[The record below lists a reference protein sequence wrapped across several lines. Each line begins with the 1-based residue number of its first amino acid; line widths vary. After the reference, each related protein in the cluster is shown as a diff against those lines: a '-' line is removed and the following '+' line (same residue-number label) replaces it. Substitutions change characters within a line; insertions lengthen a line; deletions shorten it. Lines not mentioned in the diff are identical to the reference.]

1 MLVFGCSMLML
12 DNQPIY
18 LINLA
23 TFCFD
28 VNLIQSC
35 LISCDLYI
43 YNLIRSSLTAD
54 NLVLSSY
61 VSIFHL
67 LNLSIRTIES
77 IRVYQSKGCNP
88 VVSTYAIYLFLKFAK
103 SCHLGRRCQIKCR
116 NIGQTEW
123 KKSMSDRWYCGS

>member
-1 MLVFGCSMLML
+1 MLML

-54 NLVLSSY
+54 NLVL
-61 VSIFHL
+61 
-67 LNLSIRTIES
+67 RTIES

>member
-23 TFCFD
+23 TFCID

-35 LISCDLYI
+35 LISCDL

-54 NLVLSSY
+54 NLVLSIY

-77 IRVYQSKGCNP
+77 INLRSAIQLYQPMLSI
-88 VVSTYAIYLFLKFAK
+88 AIYLFLKFVSVPVLILFLQPRSSLAILAAEDAK
-103 SCHLGRRCQIKCR
+103 
-116 NIGQTEW
+116 
-123 KKSMSDRWYCGS
+123 